1 MLSFVQ
7 CPRQNTP
14 ETRNSTRE
22 KLVFSVFILFFF
34 FLCCAL
40 CEEHKYFTEREHQ
53 SGYLQDKINDVQLT
67 MSACVWRAGGGGV
80 KGRRKKN
87 LQPFYSLTWST
98 PTSTLTSQ
106 TETKK
111 GVNRLWRDG
120 TTEHTGAATAEV

>member
-7 CPRQNTP
+7 CPRQNTQ

-22 KLVFSVFILFFF
+22 TLVFSVFILFFF

-80 KGRRKKN
+80 KGRREKKKN
-87 LQPFYSLTWST
+87 LQPFYSLTWRT
-98 PTSTLTSQ
+98 
-106 TETKK
+106 
-111 GVNRLWRDG
+111 
-120 TTEHTGAATAEV
+120 